1 MSELIEN
8 QDIARAAGTAA
19 LPVVQQIGPS
29 DPGQLIQLA
38 IQKDFDVER
47 LREVM
52 TLEREWR
59 ADKAKAEYSAAMV
72 KFGSMKKTIQ
82 HNKTGKT
89 AGGASFSYSDFPAI
103 AKAVTPLMT
112 DCGLSFS
119 HRFDPPVMT
128 EAGKVAYITV
138 YCRVTHAL
146 GHFEEIHFP
155 AMPDM
160 RLDGKVSP
168 SQLIQLAITY
178 AKRQTLCMALGL
190 STAEDATDDDSVRH
204 YSQRITKEQVANLV
218 ALGEEVKANM
228 AQFLKFLKVDSLDD
242 LPASE
247 YEKAVKAL
255 EGKRKQ

>member
-1 MSELIEN
+1 MSEVIEN
-8 QDIARAAGTAA
+8 TNIVRAAGNTA

-59 ADKAKAEYSAAMV
+59 ADKAKSEYSAAMV

-190 STAEDATDDDSVRH
+190 STAEDASDDDAVTPATDDSIENGLASAKSV
-204 YSQRITKEQVANLV
+204 
-218 ALGEEVKANM
+218 
-228 AQFLKFLKVDSLDD
+228 DD
-242 LPASE
+242 LR
-247 YEKAVKAL
+247 KFFNAL
-255 EGKRKQ
+255 KPDQKNAYLDKYKIRMDELRNAK

>member
-1 MSELIEN
+1 MNEVIEN
-8 QDIARAAGTAA
+8 QNIVRAAGTSA
-19 LPVVQQIGPS
+19 LPSVQQAGQS

-47 LREVM
+47 LRELM

-59 ADKAKAEYSAAMV
+59 EDKAKAEYAAAMV

-89 AGGASFSYSDFPAI
+89 AGGASFSYSDFPTI
-103 AKAVTPLMT
+103 AKSVTPLMT

-119 HRFDPPVMT
+119 HRFDPPVMN
-128 EAGKVAYITV
+128 EAGNVAYITV
-138 YCRVTHAL
+138 YCRVTHSS

-190 STAEDATDDDSVRH
+190 STAEDATDDDGVTPATDDSIESGLSSAKSV
-204 YSQRITKEQVANLV
+204 
-218 ALGEEVKANM
+218 
-228 AQFLKFLKVDSLDD
+228 DD
-242 LPASE
+242 LR
-247 YEKAVKAL
+247 KFFNAL
-255 EGKRKQ
+255 KPDQKNAYLDKYKIRMEELRGAK

>member
-1 MSELIEN
+1 MNEVIEN
-8 QDIARAAGTAA
+8 QNIVRAAGTSA
-19 LPVVQQIGPS
+19 LPSVQQAGQS

-47 LREVM
+47 LRELM

-59 ADKAKAEYSAAMV
+59 ADKAKAEYAAAMV
-72 KFGSMKKTIQ
+72 KFGSLKKTIQ

-89 AGGASFSYSDFPAI
+89 AGGASFSYSDFPTI

-119 HRFDPPVMT
+119 HRFDPPVMS
-128 EAGKVAYITV
+128 ESGKVAYITV
-138 YCRVTHAL
+138 YCRVTHAS

-190 STAEDATDDDSVRH
+190 STAEDASDDDAVTPATDDSIETGLATSKSV
-204 YSQRITKEQVANLV
+204 
-218 ALGEEVKANM
+218 
-228 AQFLKFLKVDSLDD
+228 DD
-242 LPASE
+242 LR
-247 YEKAVKAL
+247 KFFNAL
-255 EGKRKQ
+255 KPDQKNAYLDKYKIRMEELRGAK